1 MKCFLC
7 ILDNDNT
14 LHSSNQQE
22 YVHAQSRFGGENF
35 NLLNKMIKIGMKK
48 MYPCC
53 FITMI
58 PAFKSMKHQND
69 SLVFYKWL
77 VNALTYYAY
86 IHTDFRQNT

>member
-48 MYPCC
+48 C
-53 FITMI
+53 TH
-58 PAFKSMKHQND
+58 A
-69 SLVFYKWL
+69 VF
-77 VNALTYYAY
+77 
-86 IHTDFRQNT
+86 

>member
-22 YVHAQSRFGGENF
+22 YVNAQSRFGGENF

-48 MYPCC
+48 NVPMLFY
-53 FITMI
+53 
-58 PAFKSMKHQND
+58 NYD
-69 SLVFYKWL
+69 S
-77 VNALTYYAY
+77 
-86 IHTDFRQNT
+86 

>member
-48 MYPCC
+48 KC
-53 FITMI
+53 TH
-58 PAFKSMKHQND
+58 AV
-69 SLVFYKWL
+69 L
-77 VNALTYYAY
+77 
-86 IHTDFRQNT
+86 

>member
-7 ILDNDNT
+7 ILDTGNDNT

-48 MYPCC
+48 
-53 FITMI
+53 
-58 PAFKSMKHQND
+58 KSTHAV
-69 SLVFYKWL
+69 L
-77 VNALTYYAY
+77 
-86 IHTDFRQNT
+86 

>member
-22 YVHAQSRFGGENF
+22 YVHAQSSFGRENF

-48 MYPCC
+48 NVPMLFY
-53 FITMI
+53 
-58 PAFKSMKHQND
+58 NYD
-69 SLVFYKWL
+69 SCLLNYE
-77 VNALTYYAY
+77 APE
-86 IHTDFRQNT
+86 

>member
-22 YVHAQSRFGGENF
+22 YVHAQSRFGRENF

-48 MYPCC
+48 NVPMLFY
-53 FITMI
+53 
-58 PAFKSMKHQND
+58 NYD
-69 SLVFYKWL
+69 S
-77 VNALTYYAY
+77 
-86 IHTDFRQNT
+86 